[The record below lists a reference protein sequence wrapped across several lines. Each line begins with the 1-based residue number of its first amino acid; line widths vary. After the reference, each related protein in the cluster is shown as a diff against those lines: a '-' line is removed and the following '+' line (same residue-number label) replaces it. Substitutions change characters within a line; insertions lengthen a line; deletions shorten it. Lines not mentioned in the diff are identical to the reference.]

1 MNTLAS
7 RRLVA
12 IAAAIL
18 LMAFRSL
25 AGASTLE
32 SITVSPP
39 VVHLRPCETVT
50 LEITGHFD
58 DGTTQDLSL
67 EPGLVFAFETG
78 NAAQNGPS
86 SVVMNGTRD
95 DALTVTLEGVDSM
108 PVPILVVS
116 PQDLSLCVVIGTSTT
131 TTQPAT
137 TTTSTTTTSTTTTS
151 TMLQSTTTTP
161 APPTTTSTLPPV
173 EDPQDAACGFCV
185 HDRVQHRF
193 RIENHVIFH
202 GEQLLQDRC
211 AAVEFPLSVFEAS
224 ADGTQSSFFDV
235 TQVVEGS
242 CQTTLTGP
250 NPHLLDD
257 NFDPIAN
264 PDPDLYGVVFA
275 VDRRPGYVR
284 FDYTHPTTP
293 PN

>member
-1 MNTLAS
+1 MDALAT

-12 IAAAIL
+12 IAAAATL
-18 LMAFRSL
+18 LVGLVSL
-25 AGASTLE
+25 AGAVTLD

-39 VVHLRPCETVT
+39 VVHLRPCETAT
-50 LEITGHFD
+50 LEITGHYD
-58 DGTTQDLSL
+58 DGTTQDLSS

-161 APPTTTSTLPPV
+161 APPTTTSTVPPV
-173 EDPQDAACGFCV
+173 EDPQDAACGFFV
-185 HDRVQHRF
+185 HDRV
-193 RIENHVIFH
+193 
-202 GEQLLQDRC
+202 
-211 AAVEFPLSVFEAS
+211 
-224 ADGTQSSFFDV
+224 
-235 TQVVEGS
+235 
-242 CQTTLTGP
+242 
-250 NPHLLDD
+250 
-257 NFDPIAN
+257 
-264 PDPDLYGVVFA
+264 
-275 VDRRPGYVR
+275 
-284 FDYTHPTTP
+284 
-293 PN
+293 